1 MTKLAMAVAL
11 GAALVGGMTA
21 SASAQEF
28 MTQDEIGAMVAAMQS
43 GGNGGGSV
51 NVGGGG
57 GTVAS
62 GDVTGGGEMQIGGDE
77 GLAVADASG
86 GNFNAAANSR

>member
-1 MTKLAMAVAL
+1 MADIKKAGLL
-11 GAALVGGMTA
+11 GAALVGGVSA
-21 SASAQEF
+21 AASAQDF
-28 MTQDEIGAMVAAMQS
+28 MTQDEIGALVADMQS

-51 NVGGGG
+51 TVGGGG

-62 GDVTGGGEMQIGGDE
+62 GNSTGGGEMQIGGDE

-86 GNFNAAANSR
+86 GNHNVSFVS